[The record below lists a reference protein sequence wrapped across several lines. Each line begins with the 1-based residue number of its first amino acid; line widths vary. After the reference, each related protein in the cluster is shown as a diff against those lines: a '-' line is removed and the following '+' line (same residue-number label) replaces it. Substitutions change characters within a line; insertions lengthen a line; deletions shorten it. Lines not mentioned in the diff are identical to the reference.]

1 MKALKLNSDYL
12 GVTFS
17 LLCMIHCFLT
27 PILFISQAHLSTMP
41 GWWQPLNFLFLSLSF
56 LAIYRS
62 VQNSSSI
69 NVKILLYLSWTVLA
83 FLLISEELELF
94 HLPEIL
100 TYASGFSL
108 AFLHI
113 YNRKYCQCADEEF
126 CVDNKG

>member
-1 MKALKLNSDYL
+1 
-12 GVTFS
+12 
-17 LLCMIHCFLT
+17 
-27 PILFISQAHLSTMP
+27 MP

-113 YNRKYCQCADEEF
+113 YNRKYCQCADEEC